1 MSSEIFGK
9 ITCGQ
14 SLPWSSGVVLHPC
27 FSDLIWGE
35 KKKKGKEVNGRIRER
50 TARIA
55 PGIRGLESVI
65 YMEQLKENFSKV
77 F

>member
-1 MSSEIFGK
+1 MSSKIFEK
-9 ITCGQ
+9 MTCGQ
-14 SLPWSSGVVLHPC
+14 SLPWSSGVVLHPY
-27 FSDLIWGE
+27 FSDLIWG
-35 KKKKGKEVNGRIRER
+35 KKKKGKEVNRTIRER
-50 TARIA
+50 TVRIA

>member
-1 MSSEIFGK
+1 MSSEIFEK

-14 SLPWSSGVVLHPC
+14 SLPWLSGVVLHPC
-27 FSDLIWGE
+27 FNDLIWG
-35 KKKKGKEVNGRIRER
+35 KKKGKEVNGRIRER

>member
-1 MSSEIFGK
+1 M
-9 ITCGQ
+9 
-14 SLPWSSGVVLHPC
+14 HPC

-35 KKKKGKEVNGRIRER
+35 KKKGKEVNGRIRER
-50 TARIA
+50 TVRIA
-55 PGIRGLESVI
+55 PGKRGLESVI